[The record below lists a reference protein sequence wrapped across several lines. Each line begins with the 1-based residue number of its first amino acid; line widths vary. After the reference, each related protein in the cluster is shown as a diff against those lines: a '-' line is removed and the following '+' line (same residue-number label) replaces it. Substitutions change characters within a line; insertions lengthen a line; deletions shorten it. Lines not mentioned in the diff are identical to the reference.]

1 MVNEL
6 PIRTACFHLK
16 RGGIIAYPTEAV
28 FGLGC
33 DPQNET
39 ALVRLLAL
47 KRRTWQK
54 GLILIAA
61 QFSQL
66 EPYLEPLTP
75 EVEQRIFASWPGP
88 VTWLLPAKKTV
99 SHWLRGT
106 SQKIAVRITAHPLAA
121 ALCQHWQGALVSTSA
136 NISQCPPARTALRVR
151 KTFSTQIDYILP
163 GQVGGLA
170 QPTSIRDALTNQII
184 R

>member
-1 MVNEL
+1 MNNL
-6 PIRTACFHLK
+6 PLKIATLHLK
-16 RGGIIAYPTEAV
+16 KGGIIAYPTEAV

-33 DPQNET
+33 DPQNQT
-39 ALVRLLAL
+39 ALIRLLTL
-47 KRRTWQK
+47 KQRNWQK

-61 QFSQL
+61 QVNQL
-66 EPYLEPLTP
+66 EPYIEPLTP
-75 EVEQRIFASWPGP
+75 ALEQQVFASWPGP

-106 SQKIAVRITAHPLAA
+106 SNKIAVRITAHPVAA

-136 NISQCPPARTALRVR
+136 NISQRPPARTALQVR

-170 QPTSIRDALTNQII
+170 QPTSIRDALTHQII